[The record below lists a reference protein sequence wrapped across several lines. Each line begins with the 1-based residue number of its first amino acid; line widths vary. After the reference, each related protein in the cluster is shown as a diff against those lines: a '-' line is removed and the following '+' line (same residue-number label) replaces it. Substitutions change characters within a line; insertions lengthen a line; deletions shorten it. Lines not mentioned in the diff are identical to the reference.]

1 MLMYGG
7 QKKSWWEN
15 NTDDI
20 KRIKTESQAVIHL
33 IILIHNMYRVSLYI
47 CSTYCVWI

>member
-1 MLMYGG
+1 MLLYG

-33 IILIHNMYRVSLYI
+33 ICNMSQSKI
-47 CSTYCVWI
+47 IP